1 MVPVL
6 SFSGS
11 EAGIVKV
18 WNILGNEPISR
29 FRNTSSARPSFRDG
43 SVHPV
48 VSMHF
53 HPHEMVLGVGGTD
66 AKLNVSLLRRGSNVR
81 QMLTGLYN
89 PDIPLSVLINSQ

>member
-1 MVPVL
+1 ML
-6 SFSGS
+6 FDSGS

-18 WNILGNEPISR
+18 WNILGQEPISR

-48 VSMHF
+48 VSMQF

-66 AKLNVSLLRRGSNVR
+66 AKLNVSAATSPNGYRRV
-81 QMLTGLYN
+81 
-89 PDIPLSVLINSQ
+89 